1 MDEAFTLAQ
10 DALTFDPDIRLFTT
24 CHDQMSIEVNNYIIS
39 FPNVDLSEYAT
50 FPTQPTD
57 AVYELIEQSKSGNS
71 IYCGISAYDADK
83 SSEKHPAENLVTAT

>member
-1 MDEAFTLAQ
+1 
-10 DALTFDPDIRLFTT
+10 
-24 CHDQMSIEVNNYIIS
+24 MSIEVNNYIIS

-71 IYCGISAYDADK
+71 IYRGTIAYGADK
-83 SSEKHPAENLVTAT
+83 SSEKHPAENLVTATWSVLNGAEITYWIFDEVWAVSSFNFE